1 VKTALF
7 INYSSEPFVGFWDGK
22 SKKFAAGQS
31 LYVPDWLARHWAR
44 SLANREL
51 IKLGKERSTSPKF
64 PEQVPD
70 FMEQF
75 NMAYIPDED
84 SEEQFGAEKE
94 SLDTIINVANKNRE
108 LRAKLPEGAQGLEH
122 KKPMDLPEVDDEDK
136 EPDKPAPSRESPDQF
151 QGQPDETK
159 LNAQ

>member
-1 VKTALF
+1 MKTALF

-31 LYVPDWLARHWAR
+31 LYVPDWLAKHWAR

-51 IKLGKERSTSPKF
+51 IKLGKEMSTSPKF

-75 NMAYIPDED
+75 NKAYIPDED
-84 SEEQFGAEKE
+84 PEETFGAEKD

-108 LRAKLPEGAQGLEH
+108 RAKLPEGAKGLEH
-122 KKPMDLPEVDDEDK
+122 KKPTDLPEVEEDEG
-136 EPDKPAPSRESPDQF
+136 EPNKPAPNRDAPNQF
-151 QGQPDETK
+151 QGKPDENK
-159 LNAQ
+159 LNA